1 MSTESQAES
10 QTLAL
15 DLDNLDKLF
24 LAPPANPFST
34 NTVDILG
41 ESGID
46 YLRKRYIRRW
56 PKRREAHTL
65 LIRLAP
71 GAEWNEQEAVKVQQE
86 TRAAIGRY
94 CSTHVQ
100 ANREDRRLAM
110 AVARREL
117 LIAFVV
123 TLVALFMLAWYSASE
138 PSGFWW
144 FVFTLATIF
153 SVYAAALAIWDALES
168 WFFDWTPYAVEN
180 RAYRWISS
188 LEVRIAPHIEQGTT
202 TNE

>member
-1 MSTESQAES
+1 MSTESQS
-10 QTLAL
+10 LTL
-15 DLDNLDKLF
+15 DLDNLDELF

-34 NTVDILG
+34 DAVDILG
-41 ESGID
+41 QSGID

-71 GAEWNEQEAVKVQQE
+71 GAEWNEQDAAQLQQE

-117 LIAFVV
+117 LISFVV
-123 TLVALFMLAWYSASE
+123 TLVALFMLSLYSASE
-138 PSGFWW
+138 PSGFWG
-144 FVFTLATIF
+144 FVLTLATLF
-153 SVYAAALAIWDALES
+153 AVYAAALAIWDALES

-188 LEVRIAPHIEQGTT
+188 LEVRIAPRIKQGTT
-202 TNE
+202 PNE

>member
-1 MSTESQAES
+1 MSTEPQAL
-10 QTLAL
+10 TL
-15 DLDNLDKLF
+15 DLDTIEELF
-24 LAPPANPFST
+24 LAPSANPFST
-34 NTVDILG
+34 DAVHVLG

-56 PKRREAHTL
+56 PKRREANTL
-65 LIRLAP
+65 LIRLASAP
-71 GAEWNEQEAVKVQQE
+71 EWNEQHATQLQQE

-117 LIAFVV
+117 LISLVV
-123 TLVALFMLAWYSASE
+123 TIIALFMLAWYAASQ
-138 PSGFWW
+138 PSGFWG
-144 FVFTLATIF
+144 FVMTLATLF
-153 SVYAAALAIWDALES
+153 AVYAAALAIWDALES

-188 LEVRIAPHIEQGTT
+188 LEVQIAPHIEQGTT

>member
-1 MSTESQAES
+1 MSTEPQAL
-10 QTLAL
+10 TL
-15 DLDNLDKLF
+15 DLDTLDELF

-34 NTVDILG
+34 DVVDILG

-46 YLRKRYIRRW
+46 YLRKRYIKRW

-71 GAEWNEQEAVKVQQE
+71 AAWDEQRAAQQQQE
-86 TRAAIGRY
+86 TRTAIGRY
-94 CSTHVQ
+94 CSTRMQ

-117 LIAFVV
+117 LISLVV
-123 TLVALFMLAWYSASE
+123 TIIALFMLAWYSASQ
-138 PSGFWW
+138 PSGFWG
-144 FVFTLATIF
+144 FVMALATLF
-153 SVYAAALAIWDALES
+153 AVYAAALAIWDALES

-188 LEVRIAPHIEQGTT
+188 LEVHIAPHIEQGAT

>member
-1 MSTESQAES
+1 MSTEPQAL
-10 QTLAL
+10 TL
-15 DLDNLDKLF
+15 DLDTLDELF
-24 LAPPANPFST
+24 LAPPSNPFST
-34 NTVDILG
+34 DAVHILG

-46 YLRKRYIRRW
+46 YLRKRYIKRW
-56 PKRREAHTL
+56 PKRREPNTL

-71 GAEWNEQEAVKVQQE
+71 TAWDEQHAAQQQQE

-117 LIAFVV
+117 LISCVV
-123 TLVALFMLAWYSASE
+123 TIIALLMLAWYAASQ
-138 PSGFWW
+138 PTGFWG
-144 FVFTLATIF
+144 FVMALATIF

-188 LEVRIAPHIEQGTT
+188 LEVHIAPRIEQGAT

>member
-1 MSTESQAES
+1 MSTESQAL
-10 QTLAL
+10 TL
-15 DLDNLDKLF
+15 DLDNLDELF

-34 NTVDILG
+34 DAVDILG

-56 PKRREAHTL
+56 PKRRETHTL

-71 GAEWNEQEAVKVQQE
+71 GTEWIEQDAAQLQQE

-117 LIAFVV
+117 LISFVV
-123 TLVALFMLAWYSASE
+123 TLVALFMLALYSASE
-138 PSGFWW
+138 PSGFWG
-144 FVFTLATIF
+144 FVLALATLF
-153 SVYAAALAIWDALES
+153 AVYAAALATWDALES

-180 RAYRWISS
+180 RAYLWISS
-188 LEVRIAPHIEQGTT
+188 LEVRIAPRIE
-202 TNE
+202 

>member
-1 MSTESQAES
+1 MSTESQS
-10 QTLAL
+10 LTL
-15 DLDNLDKLF
+15 DLDNLEELF

-34 NTVDILG
+34 DAVDILG

-71 GAEWNEQEAVKVQQE
+71 GAEWNEQDAAQLQQQ
-86 TRAAIGRY
+86 TLAAIGRY

-117 LIAFVV
+117 LISFVV
-123 TLVALFMLAWYSASE
+123 TLVALFMLALYSAIE
-138 PSGFWW
+138 PSGFWG
-144 FVFTLATIF
+144 FVLTLATLF
-153 SVYAAALAIWDALES
+153 AVYAAALATWDALES

-188 LEVRIAPHIEQGTT
+188 LEVRIAPRIE
-202 TNE
+202 

>member
-1 MSTESQAES
+1 MSTEPQAL
-10 QTLAL
+10 TL
-15 DLDNLDKLF
+15 DLGTLGELF
-24 LAPPANPFST
+24 LAPQANPFST
-34 NTVDILG
+34 DTVHVLG

-56 PKRREAHTL
+56 PKRREARTL
-65 LIRLAP
+65 LIRLASSHQ
-71 GAEWNEQEAVKVQQE
+71 WNEQQAAQLQQE
-86 TRAAIGRY
+86 TRAAIARY

-117 LIAFVV
+117 LISLVV
-123 TLVALFMLAWYSASE
+123 TIIALFMLAWYSASQ
-138 PSGFWW
+138 PSGFLG
-144 FVFTLATIF
+144 FVMALATLF
-153 SVYAAALAIWDALES
+153 AVYAAALATWDALES

-188 LEVRIAPHIEQGTT
+188 LEVRIAPRIE
-202 TNE
+202 